1 MDYSRKKRKL
11 IMFVAVSY
19 FLMQSI
25 PVSGSEDTSSGS
37 ESFKQENTINLE
49 SELKKIDKL
58 IKVGFETA
66 DIYYNRGWI
75 YAKMGNY
82 VAAKKDYSYAIELD
96 NNHDD
101 AYFNR
106 GLIYLKEKKYEKAIY
121 DFSQTIKLNPEMSDA
136 YCNRGNAYLKKG
148 KSRKALEDYNTA
160 IGINGEDPDL
170 YYNRG
175 LIYQIMGKI
184 KEADNDFRKAEELRH
199 ESEK

>member
-1 MDYSRKKRKL
+1 
-11 IMFVAVSY
+11 
-19 FLMQSI
+19 
-25 PVSGSEDTSSGS
+25 
-37 ESFKQENTINLE
+37 
-49 SELKKIDKL
+49 
-58 IKVGFETA
+58 
-66 DIYYNRGWI
+66 
-75 YAKMGNY
+75 
-82 VAAKKDYSYAIELD
+82 
-96 NNHDD
+96 
-101 AYFNR
+101 
-106 GLIYLKEKKYEKAIY
+106 
-121 DFSQTIKLNPEMSDA
+121 MSDA